1 MTTDSDIT
9 VQDRELRIVA
19 DSGIPFLSGV
29 FEPYASVRYVPG
41 ANICREDCADADVL
55 ITTTRTR
62 CTRQLLEGTDVRLI
76 AAATIGEDHIDTRWC
91 RENGI
96 DIRNAAGC
104 NSGAVMNYVFS
115 ALYGTASR
123 KRISLKDKTI
133 GIIGAGH
140 VGSKVAMVALSLGFR
155 VLLCDPPRARKEGPY
170 GFVSLEELLE
180 QSDIVTVHVPLDE
193 TTRGMAGRDF
203 FMRTKPGAFFINTS
217 RGEVVD
223 EEALKEASGR
233 LGPLII
239 DTWSHEPDI
248 DRELLELA
256 DIATPHIAGY
266 SYQGKLNATAMAV
279 RAVARFF
286 GLSPLFEFF
295 PQITIP
301 ELRAQQLDLRDKNQG
316 EVAALLQYNYP
327 VFTDDI
333 RLRMA
338 PWDFERLRD
347 GYQLRGEFY
356 TT

>member
-1 MTTDSDIT
+1 MAPEDYMA
-9 VQDRELRIVA
+9 VQGDRLRIVA
-19 DSGIPFLSGV
+19 DSEIPFLNGV
-29 FEPYASVRYVPG
+29 FEPYASVRYIPG
-41 ANICREDCADADVL
+41 TRICREDCADADVL
-55 ITTTRTR
+55 VTTTRTK
-62 CTRQLLEGTDVRLI
+62 CTRELLEGSDVRLI
-76 AAATIGEDHIDTRWC
+76 AAATIGEDNIDTQWC

-123 KRISLKDKTI
+123 KSISLKDKTI
-133 GIIGAGH
+133 GIIGAGN
-140 VGSKVAMVALSLGFR
+140 VGSKVASVAMSLGFR
-155 VLLCDPPRARKEGPY
+155 VLLYDPPREKQEGSY
-170 GFVSLEELLE
+170 GFVSLDELLE
-180 QSDIVTVHVPLDE
+180 EADIVTLHVPLDE

-203 FMRTKPGAFFINTS
+203 FMKIKPGAFFINTS
-217 RGEVVD
+217 RGEIVD
-223 EEALKEASGR
+223 EKALKDAAGK

-266 SYQGKLNATAMAV
+266 SYQGKLNATSMAV
-279 RAVARFF
+279 RAVARFYS
-286 GLSPLFEFF
+286 LEPLYEFF

-301 ELRAQQLDLRDKNQG
+301 ELKAQQLDLRDKNQG

-327 VFTDDI
+327 IFTDDI

-338 PWDFERLRD
+338 PDEFESLRNN
-347 GYQLRGEFY
+347 YQLRGEFY